1 VALDKAKLVEE
12 ILYLRKEVKRLRKA
26 LSKRALGI
34 YSLLQHR
41 GFKVYKKEPNENL
54 LIPTKKYLKTYYQML
69 HKYSFRLFLRDVIK
83 HQHLLTLDRLI
94 RFATPSVTREYF
106 DFLLEVKLLKK
117 NQKKYSL
124 VSESVTS
131 FGETLE
137 WYIAEI
143 F

>member
-1 VALDKAKLVEE
+1 MALDKAKLVEE